1 MDQEK
6 QQYND
11 YGEVPYY
18 RKQWFFWLMWFL
30 FSPIAIVLLLTG
42 DVYYKR
48 RGEVKAFGIANKIIA
63 GIIGLLWLT
72 WILLAVVVQ

>member
-1 MDQEK
+1 MDKEK

-18 RKQWFFWLMWFL
+18 RKQWFFWLMCLL
-30 FSPIAIVLLLTG
+30 FSPIAIGLLLTG

-48 RGEVKAFGIANKIIA
+48 RGEVGTARLVMLPHESHPRKKFGAF
-63 GIIGLLWLT
+63 
-72 WILLAVVVQ
+72 

>member
-6 QQYND
+6 HLYND
-11 YGEVPYY
+11 YKEVPYY
-18 RKQWFFWLMWFL
+18 RKQCFFWLMWFL
-30 FSPIAIVLLLTG
+30 FSPIAIALLLTG

-48 RGEVKAFGIANKIIA
+48 QGEVKAFGIANKIIA

-72 WILLAVVVQ
+72 LIILRVANL

>member
-18 RKQWFFWLMWFL
+18 RKQWFFWLTWLL
-30 FSPIAIVLLLTG
+30 FSPIAIALLLTG

-48 RGEVKAFGIANKIIA
+48 RGEVKAFGIANKIVA
-63 GIIGLLWLT
+63 GIIGLLWLIL
-72 WILLAVVVQ
+72 ILLRLAKS